1 MDRFNLGTHTRT
13 ISTAS
18 PEAQRWFNLGLNWCF
33 GFNFEEGVKCFEKAK
48 QFDAQCAMVYWGIA
62 YGQSPFYNLLWR
74 EQGEREAGVRA
85 RIAHENIQKA
95 RSFSARATPVEN
107 ELVEALAKR
116 FQKPHYVSL
125 EEFNRWDEDY
135 AAQMRRVHYNHP
147 DDHDV
152 MAMFVEALLMRTPR
166 ALWNLK
172 TGAPARNSDAVE
184 AMTICERSMALA
196 DKTGAKPH
204 PAIVHLHIHLMEMS
218 NEPERAMRSADELSS
233 LCPDAGHLNHM
244 PGHIYFLCGDYERAR
259 LASEKAI
266 RADDKYVDYAG
277 VLNFYTAARCHDLHL
292 MIYTCNFL
300 GQYRPAMDAADKL
313 RNSITEEI
321 LSMPDRPKLVMTLE
335 AYHSMRLHVMVRFGR
350 WQQIIDDP
358 PPSDAGKYPV
368 TTAMH
373 HYAKGVAYASL
384 KQIAEAEEQRRL
396 LIDCLE
402 KMPDWRRFSNNF
414 AKDVLA
420 VGKKMLDGELEY
432 HKGNHD
438 EAYAHLRESVR
449 LDDDLEYIEPWAWMH
464 PPRHALGALL
474 AERGYYREAEE
485 VYRDDLGLSRKIQ
498 RCAQHPDNVWALHGL
513 VECLQKRGETVELP
527 RLKEKLAHA
536 MQRTDVPV
544 TSSCMCRTN
553 AASAESCC
561 APPKIPDRLSV
572 PAAPANM
579 IAK

>member
-1 MDRFNLGTHTRT
+1 MDRFNLGTHTRRV
-13 ISTAS
+13 STAS
-18 PEAQRWFNLGLNWCF
+18 SEAQRWFNLGLNWCF

-48 QFDAQCAMVYWGIA
+48 QHDPECAMVYWGIA

-74 EQGEREAGVRA
+74 EQGEREAGTRA
-85 RIAHENIQKA
+85 RIAYENILKA
-95 RSFSARATPVEN
+95 RSLSARATPVEN
-107 ELVEALAKR
+107 ELVEALARR
-116 FQKPHYVSL
+116 FQKPQCVSL
-125 EEFNRWDEDY
+125 EEFNRWDDDY
-135 AAQMRRVHYNHP
+135 AAQMRSVHHKHP

-152 MAMFVEALLMRTPR
+152 MALFVEALLMRTPR
-166 ALWNLK
+166 ALWDLK

-184 AMTICERSMALA
+184 AMMICERSMRLA
-196 DKTGAKPH
+196 DKAGVKPH

-244 PGHIYFLCGDYERAR
+244 PGHIYFLCGDYERAK
-259 LASEKAI
+259 LASEKSI
-266 RADDKYVDYAG
+266 RADDKYVEYAG

-292 MIYTCNFL
+292 MVYTCNFL

-313 RNSITEEI
+313 RDSITEEI
-321 LSMPDRPKLVMTLE
+321 LSMKDRPKLVMTLE

-358 PPSDAGKYPV
+358 LPADAERYPV

-384 KQIAEAEEQRRL
+384 KQISEAEEQRRSL
-396 LIDCLE
+396 LDCLE
-402 KMPDWRRFSNNF
+402 RMPDWRRFSNNF

-438 EAYAHLRESVR
+438 EAYVHLRESVR

-474 AERGYYREAEE
+474 AEQGHYREAEE
-485 VYRDDLGLSRKIQ
+485 VYRDDLGLSGKIQ

-513 VECLQKRGETVELP
+513 VECLQKRGETIELP
-527 RLKEKLAHA
+527 RFKEKLAHA
-536 MQRTDVPV
+536 MRKNDVPI
-544 TSSCMCRTN
+544 TSSCMCRTGVTPP
-553 AASAESCC
+553 ESCC
-561 APPKIPDRLSV
+561 SAAV
-572 PAAPANM
+572 PAHTLVSSTNM
-579 IAK
+579 TAK